1 MNLVNWFGSW
11 VVSYTFIFLFEW
23 SSAGDASHT
32 SLSLF
37 LTLCGT
43 YKVKCF
49 GYILQVYS
57 SYLQAFEVWVSYLLE
72 KIVPETK
79 GRNLEEIQA
88 SITHR
93 LQEENQS
100 TP

>member
-11 VVSYTFIFLFEW
+11 VVSYNFIFLFEW

-32 SLSLF
+32 SLFLF
-37 LTLCGT
+37 LTLSGT

-57 SYLQAFEVWVSYLLE
+57 SYLQAFVVWVSYLLE
-72 KIVPETK
+72 KILPETK
-79 GRNLEEIQA
+79 GRI
-88 SITHR
+88 
-93 LQEENQS
+93 
-100 TP
+100 